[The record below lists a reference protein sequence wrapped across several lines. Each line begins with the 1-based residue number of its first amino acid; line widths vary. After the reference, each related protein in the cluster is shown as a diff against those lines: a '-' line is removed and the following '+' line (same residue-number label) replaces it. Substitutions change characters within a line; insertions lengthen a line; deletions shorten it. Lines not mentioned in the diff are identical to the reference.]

1 MQDKS
6 ASSGAF
12 KDEDVLNQE
21 LSGELHK
28 RIIRKF
34 ERRKVYSPFIENV
47 LSVDFADMILISNF
61 NKGICFY
68 HVFLVSLLNTHEF
81 FLLKDK
87 KCITITNA
95 FLKLLDESNREQTKY
110 R

>member
-12 KDEDVLNQE
+12 KNEDVLNQE

-34 ERRKVYSPFIENV
+34 ERRKVYSPFTENV

-61 NKGICFY
+61 NKGICFLSCIFGIFTK
-68 HVFLVSLLNTHEF
+68 HAWVFSFERQKMYYN
-81 FLLKDK
+81 
-87 KCITITNA
+87 
-95 FLKLLDESNREQTKY
+95 Y
-110 R
+110 

>member
-12 KDEDVLNQE
+12 KNEDVLNQE

-47 LSVDFADMILISNF
+47 LSVDLADMILISKF
-61 NKGICFY
+61 NKGICFLLW
-68 HVFLVSLLNTHEF
+68 VFGIF
-81 FLLKDK
+81 
-87 KCITITNA
+87 
-95 FLKLLDESNREQTKY
+95 TKHAWVFSFE